1 MRKNYLYGY
10 RISNNVKSYV
20 CLLVAFSC
28 ACSITSACTSFEAED
43 DNNGVNPYYQETSSP
58 KEQESNNLTDSI
70 VIVAHWNIG
79 HFSQGKSYNT
89 SITAQDTDSIKVLY
103 LDMIQKVNPDI
114 FGICEYNPI
123 FNTDGANTAQLL
135 FSSFPYSYI
144 GKKYKY
150 NCNSIFSHLPLYNC
164 SQYFFPRCIQTRYY
178 SVADIVLKGNTVKF
192 VETHLDFNQ
201 NSDGKTCRLS
211 QMEELVDA
219 FKSYPY
225 VIICADFNSS
235 VREEYE
241 IFLDAGFSLAS
252 DSLPNFGSPSS
263 DISRIKIDN
272 IIVKGF
278 EVKETIEY
286 PHNSLS
292 DHNLYCC
299 ILKIKE

>member
-1 MRKNYLYGY
+1 M
-10 RISNNVKSYV
+10 NNNRLK
-20 CLLVAFSC
+20 LFFSC
-28 ACSITSACTSFEAED
+28 FLLTTCTCYVFSACTSLEEEED
-43 DNNGVNPYYQETSSP
+43 YNGINPYYHEADAP
-58 KEQESNNLTDSI
+58 EEEKENENSIDSI
-70 VIVAHWNIG
+70 IVAHWNIG

-89 SITAQDTDSIKVLY
+89 SITAQDTDSIKGLY
-103 LDMIQKVNPDI
+103 LDMIQRVNPDI

-123 FNTDGANTAQLL
+123 FNIDGANTAQLL

-144 GKKYKY
+144 GKKYNY
-150 NCNSIFSHLPLYNC
+150 NCNSFFSHLPLYNC
-164 SQYFFPRCIQTRYY
+164 SQYFFPKCIQTRYY

-201 NSDGKTCRLS
+201 NSDGQTCRSS
-211 QMEELVDA
+211 QMEELVNA
-219 FKSYPY
+219 FKDYPY

-235 VREEYE
+235 VREEYD

-252 DSLPNFGSPSS
+252 DSLPNFGSPYS

-278 EVKETIEY
+278 EVIETKEY

-292 DHNLYCC
+292 DHNLYYCK
-299 ILKIKE
+299 LKIKE